1 MSDAAVDPILTDL
14 ATLLRCPGCGGSIA
28 AATSSLICTACGR
41 EMPIVDGVP
50 QIRDAG
56 EDPAIERE
64 RQAVLELEAGAP
76 AVLPH
81 GSTEFSLSALLAGP
95 CPLRS
100 AFMSLPYA
108 DGSAF
113 YRENEYFQNVA
124 RFATAFDYVVDR
136 LGLPAGSRV
145 LDIGADLTWSTSRL
159 ARRGWR
165 PVGIDIN
172 HHLVASKVFREEGVH
187 FAVANMDMHL
197 PAFAD
202 GVFDGVTAF
211 NALHHTHRLEPL
223 IANIARMMRPGGRL
237 GFVEP
242 YWVHEAQ
249 RDAFGKEQIEAGI
262 NENVHRLEEWHAVL
276 VRHGFEMIT
285 CTVGH
290 GFLGI
295 YERVPESRRRHISIP
310 AARDEVFEPFY
321 RSELSVEGDRTLR
334 ARVGEVTVVPVR
346 VRNVST
352 RTWSERSEVAVR
364 LSYHLLRA
372 GDGPPPARMHQ
383 FDNPRT
389 ELGGDLHPG
398 DERVLP
404 LQIFAPDQPG
414 SYEVVIDLLQEGVTW
429 FADRQQPTASMAL
442 EVSA

>member
-1 MSDAAVDPILTDL
+1 MTAAAVDPILVDL

-28 AATSSLICTACGR
+28 ATPSSLTCTTCGR
-41 EMPIVDGVP
+41 EMPVVDGVP

-64 RQAVLELEAGAP
+64 RQAVLEIETGAP
-76 AVLPH
+76 PVLAP
-81 GSTEFSLSALLAGP
+81 GSTEFSLPSLLAGP
-95 CPLRS
+95 CPLRT
-100 AFMSLPYA
+100 AFMSLPYD

-172 HHLVASKVFREEGVH
+172 HHLVASKVFLEEGVR

-197 PAFAD
+197 PAFTDA
-202 GVFDGVTAF
+202 VFDGVTAF

-223 IANIARMMRPGGRL
+223 IANIARMLRPGGRL

-249 RDAFGKEQIEAGI
+249 RDSFGKQQIEAGI

-276 VRHGFEMIT
+276 VGHGFELIT
-285 CTVGH
+285 CTAGPA
-290 GFLGI
+290 FLGI
-295 YERVPESRRRHISIP
+295 YERVSDDRRRQVSL
-310 AARDEVFEPFY
+310 ADARDDLFEPFY
-321 RSELSVEGDRTLR
+321 RSEVALVGPAQLR
-334 ARVGEVTVVPVR
+334 LGAGQVGAVPVR
-346 VRNVST
+346 IRNLSE
-352 RTWSERSEVAVR
+352 RTWSQWSGVAVR
-364 LSYHLLRA
+364 LSYHLLDA
-372 GDGPPPARMHQ
+372 GDGPPPARMRQ

-389 ELGGDLHPG
+389 EIDGDLHPG
-398 DERVLP
+398 DERVLQ
-404 LQIFAPDQPG
+404 LQVYAPSQPG
-414 SYEVVIDLLQEGVTW
+414 SYEIVIDLLQEGITW
-429 FADRQQPTASMAL
+429 FADRLQPTARMAL
-442 EVSA
+442 EVTA